1 MQTLPGQALTC
12 RKAKPAFTQSASDA
26 SVISSPWWHWI
37 APPVQPGTSFPPPRI
52 ACYHAYAMASGEQLT
67 YAPLFMVDMLVLRKR
82 IETNKKEEL
91 DVVKFSNVRRINK
104 KRRVILH
111 FSAVLFLF
119 A

>member
-1 MQTLPGQALTC
+1 MPQACGGQLAY
-12 RKAKPAFTQSASDA
+12 
-26 SVISSPWWHWI
+26 
-37 APPVQPGTSFPPPRI
+37 APPL
-52 ACYHAYAMASGEQLT
+52 ML
-67 YAPLFMVDMLVLRKR
+67 DMFVLRKR

-104 KRRVILH
+104 KKSVILH

>member
-1 MQTLPGQALTC
+1 MLQACDGQL
-12 RKAKPAFTQSASDA
+12 
-26 SVISSPWWHWI
+26 
-37 APPVQPGTSFPPPRI
+37 
-52 ACYHAYAMASGEQLT
+52 AYAL
-67 YAPLFMVDMLVLRKR
+67 PLMVDMLVLRKR

-104 KRRVILH
+104 KKRVVLH

>member
-1 MQTLPGQALTC
+1 MPQSEAGVHAERQRHFCHFCHPPHGGTGSPPGPTRNLL
-12 RKAKPAFTQSASDA
+12 
-26 SVISSPWWHWI
+26 
-37 APPVQPGTSFPPPRI
+37 PPPRI
-52 ACYHAYAMASGEQLT
+52 ACYHAYAMASGGQLT
-67 YAPLFMVDMLVLRKR
+67 YAPLFMGDMLVLRKR

-104 KRRVILH
+104 KKRVILH

>member
-1 MQTLPGQALTC
+1 
-12 RKAKPAFTQSASDA
+12 
-26 SVISSPWWHWI
+26 
-37 APPVQPGTSFPPPRI
+37 
-52 ACYHAYAMASGEQLT
+52 MASGGQLT
-67 YAPLFMVDMLVLRKR
+67 HAPLFMVDMLVLLKR

-104 KRRVILH
+104 KKRVILH